1 MEENK
6 FYFISKDDNRVSTI
20 VGITQFYSAHGW
32 TIASIPKQHYEVFK
46 KYDLKFF
53 EIDRDLALGFKN
65 FGDARSKVKILETDA
80 DPEYSGENI
89 YDYEVVMGE
98 GGAKLRV
105 PVTQNR
111 YNNIVKAMKLFS
123 KILLEEEY
131 NKRYK
136 KLLSDSNELEL
147 RTWDRQLSEV
157 DKYRLGEPTPLLTKI
172 SESQGVVIEDLISN
186 IESAKAS
193 HDAKVDELFVELQGH
208 KSRFKSCSTIEELN
222 WLYFEYFNMKGVF
235 SKDYIDA
242 NPELFTDKGEIAAAA
257 GVGYKF

>member
-6 FYFISKDDNRVSTI
+6 FYFICKDDNRVSVI
-20 VGITQFYSAHGW
+20 LGITVFYTAHGW
-32 TIASIPKQHYEVFK
+32 TVASIPKQHYEIFK
-46 KYDLKFF
+46 KYDARFF

-65 FGDARSKVKILETDA
+65 FGDARSKVKVLESDT
-80 DPEYSGENI
+80 DPEYFGENL
-89 YDYEVVMGE
+89 YNYEETNKGEKLVVS
-98 GGAKLRV
+98 
-105 PVTQNR
+105 VTQNR
-111 YNNIVKAMKLFS
+111 YDNIIKAMKLFS

-157 DKYRLGEPTPLLTKI
+157 DKYSLGEPTPLLTKI
-172 SESQGVVIEDLISN
+172 STAQGVDVESLISS
-186 IESAKAS
+186 IKAAKS
-193 HDAKVDELFVELQGH
+193 VHDEKVDNLFVELQSH
-208 KSRFKSCSTIEELN
+208 KARFKSCTTIEELN

-235 SKDYIDA
+235 SKEYINA
-242 NPELFTDKGEIAAAA
+242 NSELFTDKGEIAAAA